1 MKYYHK
7 NPRQITDKQ
16 HADLR
21 RTLSKLGDLGGIV
34 HNLPTDEII
43 GGNQRGRVFDIN
55 DCEIVMVMEADE
67 PDAQGTVG
75 IGYVIW
81 RGNRY
86 AYRQVKWD
94 EKTCEEANVV
104 ANKAGGDFDFDI
116 LANQFEVDDLLDW
129 GFSEFELGLDI
140 PNDQSWADAFD
151 NVPDGDKAP
160 FQQMTF
166 TLHDT
171 QAEQVKAAL
180 DISKAMGDF
189 DTENENSNGNAL
201 ARICETFVTEHG

>member
-55 DCEIVMVMEADE
+55 DCEIVMVAEADE

-116 LANQFEVDDLLDW
+116 LANQFEKDDLLEWGFDESELQLDW
-129 GFSEFELGLDI
+129 GTDDKPDDPGAQVDKAEELREKWGVELGQLWGMGKGYYC
-140 PNDQSWADAFD
+140 PKCRRW
-151 NVPDGDKAP
+151 
-160 FQQMTF
+160 
-166 TLHDT
+166 HD
-171 QAEQVKAAL
+171 L
-180 DISKAMGDF
+180 
-189 DTENENSNGNAL
+189 
-201 ARICETFVTEHG
+201 